1 MEQFSVYKSEG
12 NLNSIT
18 GLPLSLLAMN
28 NEQRAV
34 FEAGMNHPGEIVS
47 LGKMLRP
54 HVAVLLNV
62 NPVHIEYF
70 DSIEGIAAEKASLA
84 DCVIE

>member
-1 MEQFSVYKSEG
+1 MS
-12 NLNSIT
+12 
-18 GLPLSLLAMN
+18 

-34 FEAGMNHPGEIVS
+34 FEAGMNHPGEIAS

-70 DSIEGIAAEKASLA
+70 DSIEGIATEKASLA
-84 DCVIE
+84 DCIIDRWTDYLQR